1 MISCRCFS
9 KTPRVSSKACSI
21 SLAQEASLF
30 DHFVGG
36 YLQALRHREA
46 ERLAVLRLITS
57 SNFVGCWTGRSA
69 GVVPLRI

>member
-1 MISCRCFS
+1 
-9 KTPRVSSKACSI
+9 
-21 SLAQEASLF
+21 LAQEASLF